1 MYAMYP
7 DWGPAAHD
15 PENPHSAEHTARALQ
30 HSLDGRDNG
39 GQRPD
44 DN

>member
-1 MYAMYP
+1 MYDMYP

-15 PENPHSAEHTARALQ
+15 PSDPRSAEALARAFEARDV
-30 HSLDGRDNG
+30 DGD
-39 GQRPD
+39 RPD